1 MPSPTRRS
9 FFTALLAFLSTLA
22 LGQRF
27 SSRKRAEI
35 EVGAITNGIDAT
47 SVGEGPRMPVSN
59 ALNSD
64 HWIVLDLV
72 EYKRNWGRGQHQGYD
87 EFRPSPL

>member
-1 MPSPTRRS
+1 
-9 FFTALLAFLSTLA
+9 
-22 LGQRF
+22 
-27 SSRKRAEI
+27 
-35 EVGAITNGIDAT
+35 
-47 SVGEGPRMPVSN
+47 MPVSN